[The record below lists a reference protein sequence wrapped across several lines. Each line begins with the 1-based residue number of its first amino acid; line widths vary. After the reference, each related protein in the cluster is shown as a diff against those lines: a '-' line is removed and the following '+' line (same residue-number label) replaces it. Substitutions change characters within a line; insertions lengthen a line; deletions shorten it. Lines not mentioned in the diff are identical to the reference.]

1 MIASN
6 LEKVH
11 EHYVMGLSEEMSA
24 LNSIAK
30 ILSLATC
37 IGTLQHSLVSASG
50 KYSTVWHCEF
60 ADPGPSI
67 PLLKQ

>member
-1 MIASN
+1 MIAGN

-11 EHYVMGLSEEMSA
+11 EHYVMGLSEEMGA

-50 KYSTVWHCEF
+50 KYSMVWHCEF
-60 ADPGPSI
+60 ADPGPST

>member
-11 EHYVMGLSEEMSA
+11 EHYVMELSEEMGA
-24 LNSIAK
+24 LNSIVK

-37 IGTLQHSLVSASG
+37 MGTPHLAL
-50 KYSTVWHCEF
+50 
-60 ADPGPSI
+60 
-67 PLLKQ
+67 

>member
-1 MIASN
+1 MIAGN

-11 EHYVMGLSEEMSA
+11 EHYVMGLSEEMGA

-30 ILSLATC
+30 IFSLATC

-50 KYSTVWHCEF
+50 KYSMVRM
-60 ADPGPSI
+60 A
-67 PLLKQ
+67 L

>member
-6 LEKVH
+6 LERVH
-11 EHYVMGLSEEMSA
+11 EHYVMGLSEEMGA
-24 LNSIAK
+24 LNSTVK

-37 IGTLQHSLVSASG
+37 MGTRQHSLVSASG
-50 KYSTVWHCEF
+50 KYSTVWHCEV

>member
-11 EHYVMGLSEEMSA
+11 EDYVRGLSEEMGA
-24 LNSIAK
+24 LNYIAK
-30 ILSLATC
+30 ILSLTTC
-37 IGTLQHSLVSASG
+37 MGTLQHSLVSASG
-50 KYSTVWHCEF
+50 KYCMVWHCEF
-60 ADPGPSI
+60 ADPGPST

>member
-1 MIASN
+1 MTAGN

-11 EHYVMGLSEEMSA
+11 EHYVMGLFEEMGA
-24 LNSIAK
+24 LNSTVK

-37 IGTLQHSLVSASG
+37 MGTLQHSLISASG
-50 KYSTVWHCEF
+50 KYSMVWHCEF
-60 ADPGPSI
+60 ADPGPCI